1 MKKAEYQSLA
11 ESAGLHRYFQTSWEL
26 YWNYGRGPAPKQ
38 HPEDLIEAYYTARDL
53 SGMFRHKI
61 EDISETLKVRTSMRP
76 QGIKSPNRILE
87 KMKSHPVGKRRVP
100 NDILGSKL
108 TCKSIQSMYEVAS
121 KLPNYIEVVHFSDRV
136 IRPHQSGY
144 RDLQFLV
151 MVDQESQHIA
161 EVKIVHEQ
169 LDALDQY
176 EHRIYEITRE
186 ITAEFRS
193 KELSPVQQR
202 ILEEL
207 ARASDSLYAWLWKDI
222 LSREEHL

>member
-11 ESAGLHRYFQTSWEL
+11 DAAGLHRYFETSWEL
-26 YWNYGRGPAPKQ
+26 YWKHGRGPAPRQ
-38 HPEDLIEAYYTARDL
+38 SPEDLIEAYYTARDL
-53 SGMFRHKI
+53 SSTFRHKI

-76 QGIKSPNRILE
+76 QGIKSPSRILE
-87 KMKSHPVGKRRVP
+87 KMKSHPVGHRRVP

-108 TCKSIQSMYEVAS
+108 TCKSIQSMYEVAE
-121 KLPNYIEVVHFSDRV
+121 KLPRYIEVVHFSDRV

-151 MVDQESQHIA
+151 VVEPESRHIG

-207 ARASDSLYAWLWKDI
+207 ARASDNLYAWLWKDI